1 MRVFLLDRR
10 YGGEDSY
17 QLSNKERMYL
27 NKVLRLEIGTG
38 FTAKDSSERYYRAV
52 LIDEDLISLEITDA
66 PEETLLDSLSS
77 YKGPFMPIDLYMSV
91 LKGKKNEAVIR
102 QATEIGVRRIILMD
116 TEFTEKNTMN
126 SHQRERLD
134 TIAREAVQQ
143 SGGKLPAITGPMA
156 FADAIRST
164 EGRAI
169 ILHQSRRQRTLTLQ
183 EALDGLS
190 IDDQVSVLIGPEGG
204 FSDDECILAEENGI
218 QPVLLNTNILRAETA
233 SIYAVSAIQAIIQN

>member
-1 MRVFLLDRR
+1 
-10 YGGEDSY
+10 
-17 QLSNKERMYL
+17 
-27 NKVLRLEIGTG
+27 
-38 FTAKDSSERYYRAV
+38 
-52 LIDEDLISLEITDA
+52 
-66 PEETLLDSLSS
+66 
-77 YKGPFMPIDLYMSV
+77 
-91 LKGKKNEAVIR
+91 
-102 QATEIGVRRIILMD
+102 MD